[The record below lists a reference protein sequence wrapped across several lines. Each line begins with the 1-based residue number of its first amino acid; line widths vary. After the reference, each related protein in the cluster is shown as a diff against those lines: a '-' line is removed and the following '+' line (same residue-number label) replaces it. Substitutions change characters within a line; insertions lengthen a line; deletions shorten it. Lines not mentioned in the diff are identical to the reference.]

1 VRIRSQLLLILTGIV
16 LVPLFVAG
24 VLLHNAMSARLLA
37 LAQNRLHL
45 RALNVAAELNSS
57 FRKAVE
63 AVQATAEQ
71 PMLIEY
77 LAGEEGSRERLQ
89 AGVNHLLRA
98 VAVHDPANTNSC
110 ALFDARGTKL
120 ADSSIHRKDPIDEST
135 MPWIS
140 GPLTT
145 GTDTVD
151 TTTAGPVGR
160 AIWIGVPM
168 QDTDG
173 QINGVLRLRLE
184 ISMLQ
189 QTVAGITEE
198 IGDDEFAIVVDDD
211 SGTILAHGADPSR
224 IGDPVDTIVSDPSG
238 EVTRG
243 PRTAMPAR
251 GKWSHES
258 KAGGPPDHLS
268 IVKLELAPWR
278 AGIVQTDEAFGA
290 TRNGFL
296 RTLIALGAVVTGLIL
311 VTGLIASH
319 WISRPISEL
328 AKAANDIDAGQLD
341 RVVPAGGAKEVRALT
356 CALNNMTG
364 RLSRSVVAIEE
375 RAAEFQAI
383 FDGSP
388 LAMAL
393 SDGQQKFAYLN
404 RSFEKLFGYTRS
416 DVPDLETWWMRAC
429 PDVACRAEAT
439 RLFNEQIATAREPGE
454 QATPAI
460 EATVTCKDGFLRHI
474 EFRSIWM
481 GDKRLTTF
489 IDLTPHK
496 HAQRVRE
503 ILLELLGGLSGRAF
517 FERLALETAALFSA
531 ERVFIGRF
539 IAPGSDE
546 QEPLVVWQRG
556 EFVEGNTQHTTG
568 GPCEVMVRERHF
580 MFWPDVAAAFPERA
594 QRFRDFGIVA
604 FAGLPLRNL
613 RGEVVGTISVMFA
626 HPLNDAEPVRTS
638 LELLASRAAMELDRL
653 AAADTLSASEER
665 YRSLVTHAPDAI
677 VVLDADTGRFVDCN
691 ANAEKL
697 FKLSRDELLQRGPI
711 DLSPATQSD
720 GQATEE
726 VAGSYIREA
735 LCGRLQTFEWLH
747 KDSTGAVFPCEVRL
761 VRLPDPNLRLL
772 RGSILDLSQNKRA
785 LAELQQSERRFAA
798 IFNESPV
805 GMAIT
810 SIEESTVLDANFA
823 VCRMLGITREQA
835 LSSSTL
841 DYTSWEPGER
851 ESLVKELVAGSPP
864 AMIEKSLRRSDGR
877 SIVAQMQ
884 FTVVELGGL
893 KRLLV
898 AISDVTERNRAEDIL
913 RENEERFRL
922 LVEGSNELVVLLEPT
937 GTVLYASPNHVTI
950 TGFTPEE
957 LAGSSF
963 LEHVHPDEVTAVASQ
978 LEKVSTAIT
987 YRSRFKDR
995 SWHWIESSG
1004 RNFSLSSGERRG
1016 VVVSRDISA
1025 RIAAEEA
1032 RKALETQLRQSQ
1044 KLEAIGTLAG
1054 GIAHDFNNIL
1064 TGVMGH
1070 LELVLLE
1077 LPKSHVLRPQL
1088 DNAFNSCKRA
1098 RSLISQILTFSRQKE
1113 PTRQSAH
1120 IGPVIHEAIRLL
1132 RASLPAT
1139 IEIDL
1144 DVDDDTPAIDCDVTQ
1159 IHQLVMNLAT
1169 NAAHAM
1175 AGGGRLT
1182 VSLYCVAPDADA
1194 LRSNVDLCAEHT
1206 VRAEH
1211 AIVVV
1216 RRRVA
1221 LRGVLQ

>member
-1 VRIRSQLLLILTGIV
+1 
-16 LVPLFVAG
+16 
-24 VLLHNAMSARLLA
+24 
-37 LAQNRLHL
+37 
-45 RALNVAAELNSS
+45 
-57 FRKAVE
+57 
-63 AVQATAEQ
+63 
-71 PMLIEY
+71 
-77 LAGEEGSRERLQ
+77 
-89 AGVNHLLRA
+89 
-98 VAVHDPANTNSC
+98 
-110 ALFDARGTKL
+110 
-120 ADSSIHRKDPIDEST
+120 
-135 MPWIS
+135 
-140 GPLTT
+140 
-145 GTDTVD
+145 
-151 TTTAGPVGR
+151 
-160 AIWIGVPM
+160 
-168 QDTDG
+168 
-173 QINGVLRLRLE
+173 
-184 ISMLQ
+184 
-189 QTVAGITEE
+189 
-198 IGDDEFAIVVDDD
+198 
-211 SGTILAHGADPSR
+211 
-224 IGDPVDTIVSDPSG
+224 
-238 EVTRG
+238 
-243 PRTAMPAR
+243 
-251 GKWSHES
+251 
-258 KAGGPPDHLS
+258 
-268 IVKLELAPWR
+268 
-278 AGIVQTDEAFGA
+278 
-290 TRNGFL
+290 
-296 RTLIALGAVVTGLIL
+296 
-311 VTGLIASH
+311 
-319 WISRPISEL
+319 
-328 AKAANDIDAGQLD
+328 
-341 RVVPAGGAKEVRALT
+341 
-356 CALNNMTG
+356 
-364 RLSRSVVAIEE
+364 
-375 RAAEFQAI
+375 
-383 FDGSP
+383 
-388 LAMAL
+388 
-393 SDGQQKFAYLN
+393 
-404 RSFEKLFGYTRS
+404 
-416 DVPDLETWWMRAC
+416 
-429 PDVACRAEAT
+429 
-439 RLFNEQIATAREPGE
+439 
-454 QATPAI
+454 
-460 EATVTCKDGFLRHI
+460 
-474 EFRSIWM
+474 
-481 GDKRLTTF
+481 
-489 IDLTPHK
+489 
-496 HAQRVRE
+496 
-503 ILLELLGGLSGRAF
+503 
-517 FERLALETAALFSA
+517 
-531 ERVFIGRF
+531 
-539 IAPGSDE
+539 
-546 QEPLVVWQRG
+546 
-556 EFVEGNTQHTTG
+556 
-568 GPCEVMVRERHF
+568 
-580 MFWPDVAAAFPERA
+580 
-594 QRFRDFGIVA
+594 
-604 FAGLPLRNL
+604 
-613 RGEVVGTISVMFA
+613 
-626 HPLNDAEPVRTS
+626 
-638 LELLASRAAMELDRL
+638 
-653 AAADTLSASEER
+653 
-665 YRSLVTHAPDAI
+665 
-677 VVLDADTGRFVDCN
+677 
-691 ANAEKL
+691 
-697 FKLSRDELLQRGPI
+697 
-711 DLSPATQSD
+711 
-720 GQATEE
+720 
-726 VAGSYIREA
+726 
-735 LCGRLQTFEWLH
+735 
-747 KDSTGAVFPCEVRL
+747 VRL
-761 VRLPDPNLRLL
+761 VRLPDPSLRLL
-772 RGSILDLSQNKRA
+772 RGSILDLSQSKRA

-823 VCRMLGITREQA
+823 VCRMLGVTREQA
-835 LSSSTL
+835 LGSSML
-841 DYTSWEPGER
+841 DYTNWEPGER
-851 ESLVKELVAGSPP
+851 ESLVKELVAGSEP

-963 LEHVHPDEVTAVASQ
+963 LEHVHPDDMTAVTSQ

-1206 VRAEH
+1206 VRLSIRDTGVGMDAATLERIFDPFFTTKEPGEGTGLGLPVVHGIMKEHFGAIIVASTPGMGTRFDLYFRPAVAEPQPV
-1211 AIVVV
+1211 APVAAPQTSLAAAKG
-1216 RRRVA
+1216 RRVLFVEDEATIRNVGSRILGRIGCEVLTCPGAAEA
-1221 LRGVLQ
+1221 LAHFKKDPGAVDLVLSDLTMPGMTGVELARACLAIRPDIPFVVMTGYLNSAEIDKARAVGITHFVRKPFEFSSLIEVLKAVWAPGE